1 MIILCCTLSESPIQ
15 NNHENNFQVHCTHLL
30 VNSVCLHVCTVL
42 LCTYSLVSLCCIKVW
57 WGGLVGDTPC
67 RPHLATAS
75 YSFTTLLQSII
86 SIMILLAFFSMETT
100 NDPPIRPI
108 DPIKVQFDNFHMHK
122 IVDQCIHS
130 HCHSKLVLALGTNSW
145 FPTVHWTLGWLD
157 WVCPVAVG
165 VVYKEKLRPAPPSAS
180 AGAWGLLQ
188 VQVTTDHWCTPPGC
202 DGMSSPLSHCCT
214 PQTWDFSRCN
224 ATDFLN

>member
-1 MIILCCTLSESPIQ
+1 
-15 NNHENNFQVHCTHLL
+15 
-30 VNSVCLHVCTVL
+30 
-42 LCTYSLVSLCCIKVW
+42 
-57 WGGLVGDTPC
+57 
-67 RPHLATAS
+67 
-75 YSFTTLLQSII
+75 
-86 SIMILLAFFSMETT
+86 METT

-130 HCHSKLVLALGTNSW
+130 HCHSKLVLALSTNSW

-188 VQVTTDHWCTPPGC
+188 VQVTTDHWPLVYTTRVWWNVQPTLTLLHTSYLRLFQVQLIFSTSQKYPLPPTMSQIVINGLKIGFWIDWQLIRYCFWTNDSETILCT
-202 DGMSSPLSHCCT
+202 LH
-214 PQTWDFSRCN
+214 
-224 ATDFLN
+224 